1 MESVADTVPTLAF
14 VIASSEIVND
24 ADVTT
29 GGVLEAIMRTHT
41 LEVVEIPFAAPD
53 VSVTTT
59 SKQNTRPLVNKVAS
73 FFATLTAPDTLST
86 ENTGLTDPNVLFDAD
101 EAEIEYRRTS
111 W

>member
-1 MESVADTVPTLAF
+1 VESVADTVPTLAF